1 MAMDDNGGILTMI
14 SDLVTDTV
22 SEQSV
27 KERKSN
33 TVAAII
39 GGVITML
46 ISGAAYLAEHE
57 TNLPSWFPLVATLLG
72 VLGTALKINKTANGV
87 TPSVADKLQDK
98 LVQKVDLK
106 HFDEMSSGVV
116 QTVQSAAQRYP
127 VDFQAHPFEVAD
139 NLRKAAEDIVRN
151 ATAPR

>member
-33 TVAAII
+33 TVVAVI

-46 ISGAAYLAEHE
+46 ISGSAYLVEHE

-72 VLGTALKINKTANGV
+72 VMGTVLKINKTPNGV